1 MVKNT
6 LGDLNNF
13 LFAQLERLDN
23 EELEGDKLK
32 EEMDRAK
39 AVTQVATQI
48 INNGSLV
55 LRAQTLQAEY
65 SGKVKELPNMLEG

>member
-1 MVKNT
+1 MVNNT

-23 EELEGDKLK
+23 EELSGDGLK

-39 AVTQVATQI
+39 AVTQVAAQI

-65 SGKVKELPNMLEG
+65 SGKVKEMPNMLEV